1 MEESEGEDSGV
12 ISPVEP
18 AVAGVS
24 GVVVGGAAVAE
35 EENCDSNSNAEKNNP
50 WPHIQPYFRFSKSS
64 DKKIIYLCEL
74 CPGNKQVSAHKS
86 SLTNLKAHMSS
97 KHKDKHDEFLQLVTR
112 KSKRG
117 LHTKRRMNSE
127 SEASASLSREPGKE
141 KTKVR
146 PDCSFAPTQLAL
158 CLRLACLRLLR
169 RELATRE
176 TLDDSTPQW
185 RISELRVWCLM
196 NPLLCSRHHRQVTL
210 AVKT

>member
-1 MEESEGEDSGV
+1 MVESEGEDSGV

-74 CPGNKQVSAHKS
+74 CPGNKPVSAHKS

-127 SEASASLSREPGKE
+127 SEASVSSRSASVDESMSGKSKRRALAQQSQSHITE
-141 KTKVR
+141 WVGSVAMEAGTKKARQKKMDWMLVDIFIENMFSLQVR
-146 PDCSFAPTQLAL
+146 
-158 CLRLACLRLLR
+158 
-169 RELATRE
+169 
-176 TLDDSTPQW
+176 
-185 RISELRVWCLM
+185 LM
-196 NPLLCSRHHRQVTL
+196 NFHTI
-210 AVKT
+210 